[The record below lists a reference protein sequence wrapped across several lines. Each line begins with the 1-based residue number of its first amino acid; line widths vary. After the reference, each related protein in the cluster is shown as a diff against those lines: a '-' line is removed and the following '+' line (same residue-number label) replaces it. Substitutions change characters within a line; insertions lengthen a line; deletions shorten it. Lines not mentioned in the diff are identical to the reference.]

1 MKMPN
6 SAEETTSFQEGLFIL
21 FLFETEEPA
30 SKRRKKERKMKWH
43 LLRPINT
50 AKSIPFCYSLPS
62 PPQHGINAKETITNS
77 PAIAG
82 LLVS

>member
-30 SKRRKKERKMKWH
+30 SKRRKENEKW
-43 LLRPINT
+43 N
-50 AKSIPFCYSLPS
+50 
-62 PPQHGINAKETITNS
+62 GIY
-77 PAIAG
+77 
-82 LLVS
+82 